1 MNNQQWDQSG
11 NNFILQKFPWN
22 WFEVEKSFPLEGEK
36 NRILFWSESHVR
48 IQTYADYFVFEVK
61 IESHFEIDFK
71 LDVSRIKQTLF
82 LQ

>member
-1 MNNQQWDQSG
+1 MKLIWSWK
-11 NNFILQKFPWN
+11 KFSITW
-22 WFEVEKSFPLEGEK
+22 GEK

-71 LDVSRIKQTLF
+71 WDVSRIKQTLF